1 MFKYCSVSDPV
12 SLSAKCN
19 DTDLALSLS
28 LSELS
33 GTKLGHSL
41 AKWSYSLH
49 LKHLI
54 LSLFVLVLDPDLELD
69 GDQLHLSLSL
79 SLDLDCLHVLL
90 FSQFLSILLLLYLP
104 WKVYLFLKNFLSENY
119 LYHVHI
125 LYYLHCNFY

>member
-1 MFKYCSVSDPV
+1 MFKYCSVSKPV

-28 LSELS
+28 LSESS
-33 GTKLGHSL
+33 GIRLGHSF

-54 LSLFVLVLDPDLELD
+54 LSHFVLVLDPDLELD
-69 GDQLHLSLSL
+69 GDLPLLSL

-90 FSQFLSILLLLYLP
+90 FSQLLSILLLYLP
-104 WKVYLFLKNFLSENY
+104 QKLPL
-119 LYHVHI
+119 
-125 LYYLHCNFY
+125 